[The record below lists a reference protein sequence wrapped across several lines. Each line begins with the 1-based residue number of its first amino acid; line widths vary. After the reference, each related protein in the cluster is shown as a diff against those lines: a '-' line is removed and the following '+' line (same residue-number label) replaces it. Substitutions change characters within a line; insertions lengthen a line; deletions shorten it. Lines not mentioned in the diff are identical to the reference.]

1 MRTFNELVSIFQV
14 TSISMHPEQCYSAH
28 TSRVNFRTET
38 GRSGSPD
45 DAVQQQNR
53 GDNPLKSAHILN
65 TQSLRNQAGG
75 DPPAGSTAEEKDR
88 PHDGKVPVKEYRL
101 VEHQQQKRQAAQKSG
116 NEYQALQGKLF
127 QA

>member
-1 MRTFNELVSIFQV
+1 
-14 TSISMHPEQCYSAH
+14 MHPEQCYSAH
-28 TSRVNFRTET
+28 TSQVTFEQKRVDQVRL
-38 GRSGSPD
+38 D

-75 DPPAGSTAEEKDR
+75 DPPAGSTAEEKIVHMMEKFR
-88 PHDGKVPVKEYRL
+88 SKNTAWLNISSRN
-101 VEHQQQKRQAAQKSG
+101 ATAQKSG